1 MKSLKIT
8 QTIFKIAKIAAEI
21 AFVCCIV
28 GFCFCGIGIIF
39 YALGAEAIKIGG
51 VTLKS
56 FLQTEVEATDGY
68 VYLSMIAGMVFTSTE
83 AFLAKYALGYLKG
96 EIADGSPFT
105 FKGSSEL
112 FKHGIITIVV
122 SIIEVVL
129 VGIAK
134 SIVVKTI
141 GDVGS
146 FSFSGATTVGTGI
159 LFLFLSVVF
168 KSGAECIQSVRS
180 TESKTLTTD
189 NRQNEAV

>member
-28 GFCFCGIGIIF
+28 GFCFCGIGIIC

-51 VTLKS
+51 VTLKP
-56 FLQTEVEATDGY
+56 FLQTEAAATDGY

-96 EIADGSPFT
+96 EIADGTPFT
-105 FKGSSEL
+105 FNGAREL

-122 SIIEVVL
+122 SVIEVVL

-134 SIVVKTI
+134 RVVVKTI
-141 GDVGS
+141 GDVGD
-146 FSFSGATTVGTGI
+146 FAFSGATTVGTGI
-159 LFLFLSVVF
+159 LFLFLSAVF
-168 KSGAECIQSVRS
+168 KCGAESIQCARS
-180 TESKTLTTD
+180 NETERLTTD
-189 NRQNEAV
+189 DRQNEVV